1 VIQRTSDAAVYVE
14 GSISYVRVTEG
25 SRTILDAEPQGVGQ
39 RRVLNVALDPG
50 TYLLTSY
57 QRPCGGNCGTLDPP
71 TDRCSTEF
79 RIKGVGAQATVL
91 IALRPGEGCTAV
103 ASF

>member
-1 VIQRTSDAAVYVE
+1 VYVE
-14 GSISYVRVTEG
+14 GSISYVRVTSG
-25 SRTILDAEPQGVGQ
+25 SQTVLDTELHGVGQ
-39 RRVLNVALDPG
+39 RQVLDVALDPG
-50 TYLLTSY
+50 TYQLTSY

-71 TDRCSTEF
+71 TDSCSTEF
-79 RIKGVGAQATVL
+79 RIRGIGAQATVL